1 MFQFRPFPSYAY
13 LIQRTMLKYC
23 LSGFP
28 HSEIHGY
35 NGYLLLPVAY
45 RSLSRPSS
53 APDAKAFPLR
63 SFQLDLSN
71 HLLILKVE
79 LCRQFNRIFEIVI
92 VTHLYDVPQLN
103 KTKNTFFCSFKQKT
117 SLLPCLSLLHYIV
130 QFSRFDLPTAFAARF
145 EDLSY
150 ARSSN
155 PTTNVT
161 GMVGPSGLEPPTLRL
176 SVVRSSQLSYG
187 PVCRHKL
194 HIPRRTVYST
204 SRSFRCVSSSSQTR
218 FAGLCSDV
226 GRLAIILFFRFPQ
239 KRMLLWDGGD
249 SRDRTGDLLLA
260 RQALSQL
267 SYIPK
272 LSSLPADFIACAL

>member
-92 VTHLYDVPQLN
+92 VTHLYDVPQL
-103 KTKNTFFCSFKQKT
+103 KLK
-117 SLLPCLSLLHYIV
+117 I
-130 QFSRFDLPTAFAARF
+130 
-145 EDLSY
+145 
-150 ARSSN
+150 RSSVLSN
-155 PTTNVT
+155 KRPLCCLAYHFFITLFSFQGSIFQLLLQPDLKICLT
-161 GMVGPSGLEPPTLRL
+161 PGLQIQQQLLFLYLVLRT
-176 SVVRSSQLSYG
+176 RYD
-187 PVCRHKL
+187 H
-194 HIPRRTVYST
+194 T
-204 SRSFRCVSSSSQTR
+204 SRYTLGVICGGPEWARTTD
-218 FAGLCSDV
+218 LT
-226 GRLAIILFFRFPQ
+226 II
-239 KRMLLWDGGD
+239 
-249 SRDRTGDLLLA
+249 SRTL
-260 RQALSQL
+260 
-267 SYIPK
+267 
-272 LSSLPADFIACAL
+272 